1 MVISHK
7 QGTDGDRNTWVP
19 NVRISCCGFTAGKSA
34 LFQGTITSLSKLF
47 RHEKRFYINTCPP
60 SLHQQRFFLS
70 SRLISHLMAVK
81 INTKKPPEV
90 ANSKFFFSEATDCET
105 ARDNS
110 INPLQLPRWLHY
122 INKVL
127 FLLASISTAFGK
139 YGRLIVKQRPAI
151 AYAMPKALNVQQI

>member
-81 INTKKPPEV
+81 INTKNLLRSLTQNTPSLRLLIV
-90 ANSKFFFSEATDCET
+90 NLAATAHAPRCSCET
-105 ARDNS
+105 ARDKS
-110 INPLQLPRWLHY
+110 INPLQLP
-122 INKVL
+122 
-127 FLLASISTAFGK
+127 
-139 YGRLIVKQRPAI
+139 
-151 AYAMPKALNVQQI
+151 